1 MRIRELLLTL
11 GLVLTLV
18 SCQKSSDDASL
29 TKSSDSTQIFESVA
43 SGSSGLDF
51 SNDLIETDSLNY
63 LTYAYM
69 YMGGGVAA
77 GDINNDGLVDL
88 YFTGNRVPNKLFL
101 NKGNLQFED
110 ISDAAGVAGDK
121 RWFTGVTM
129 ADVNG
134 DGYLDIYCSVGGK
147 FQPKE
152 NLLFINN
159 GDLTFTEKA
168 KEYGVDDPGNS
179 VQSTFFDYDR
189 DGDLDLYVGNYPPT
203 NFNAPNS
210 YYGFKMAN
218 TTDLETD
225 NLYRNDGDLFTQ
237 VTDEAGLRSFGLT
250 NSVTV
255 GDLNSDGWPDLYV
268 SNDFKVPD
276 YLWINNQ
283 DGTFSEHI
291 RELTDQVALY
301 GMGVDIADINNDK
314 LLDII
319 QMDMT
324 PGDNRR
330 SKANMAGMNPDLFW
344 GTVNAGFHYQYMHNQ
359 LQLNNGNLQDS
370 LPVFSNVARL
380 AGVATTD
387 WSWGPLIIDLDND
400 GWKDIFISNGTRRE
414 INNKDYFN
422 ELAKQR
428 LTKDMLLEKTLDIPA
443 EKIDNFVFKNNG
455 DLTFEK
461 MNEKWGL
468 TFEGWSNGCLYADL
482 DNDGDLEIVINNI
495 DDQASLF
502 ENHSSENNNYL
513 TLSFEGTE
521 NNKNGLGV
529 KALVRSNGLEQFQ
542 EMTLSRGFQSSVDPR
557 LHFGLGTADKIE
569 ELAVTWPDGK
579 VQKFN
584 NLEANQFLVV
594 NHANAT
600 DPLEKPNSEAEE
612 KLFLTVNDPDIV
624 ARHKHVENVYDDF
637 EDQVLLPHR
646 TSSFGPDISVGDL
659 NGDGLEDF
667 VVGGAKNN
675 QTGVYFQKEKGFEKQ
690 DIKDIAYDS
699 DFEDLG
705 SLIFDADGDGDNDLY
720 IVSGG
725 SEAPAGSEQLQD
737 RLYVNDGNGEFKRS
751 ASALPRML
759 TSGSRV
765 KAFDYDKDGDL
776 DLFVGGR
783 LTPKDY
789 PLPTDSYILENV
801 SDTGKPAFRDATGE
815 IAPALSQ
822 IGMVTDASWTDY
834 DQDGWVDL
842 IVVGEWMP
850 ITILR
855 NNRGSFEDITKKLDL
870 DASNGWWFSIAEGD
884 FDKDGD
890 PDFVLGNLGL
900 NYKYQASEEE
910 TFDVYLN
917 DFDKNDKND
926 IVLSYY
932 DEGEKFPVRG
942 RQCSSEQIPAIKK
955 KFKDYDA
962 FAVATLED
970 VYTKKD
976 LERSLH
982 YQVRSFASIYLE
994 NREGE
999 FVIHKLPNGA
1009 QLSSINQIIP
1019 RDVDQDGNLDL
1030 ITAGN
1035 LYGSE
1040 VETPRN
1046 DAGIGLYLR
1055 GDGKGGFSPVPARES
1070 GLYVRGDTKDLAV
1083 IRIKNA
1089 DYLIAAKND
1098 EYLQFIR
1105 IGKGS

>member
-1 MRIRELLLTL
+1 MIGSFLFASILI
-11 GLVLTLV
+11 
-18 SCQKSSDDASL
+18 SCQKSDDERATSE
-29 TKSSDSTQIFESVA
+29 DVQIFNSISSE
-43 SGSSGLDF
+43 SSGLNF
-51 SNDLIETDSLNY
+51 SNDLTENDSLNY

-77 GDINNDGLVDL
+77 GDVNNDGLVDL
-88 YFTGNRVPNKLFL
+88 FFTGNMVPNKLYL
-101 NKGNLQFED
+101 NKGNLKFED
-110 ISDAAGVAGDK
+110 ISVSAGVEGDD

-134 DGYLDIYCSVGGK
+134 DGYMDIYCSVGGK
-147 FQPKE
+147 FDKKE
-152 NLLFINN
+152 NLLYINN
-159 GDLTFTEKA
+159 GDLTFSEKA
-168 KEYGVDDPGNS
+168 DEYGVADIGNS

-203 NFNAPNS
+203 NFSAPNT

-218 TTDLETD
+218 TSDVETD
-225 NLYRNDGDLFTQ
+225 NLYRNDGNTFTK

-283 DGTFSEHI
+283 DGTFSEHM
-291 RELTDQVALY
+291 RELTDQIALY
-301 GMGVDIADINNDK
+301 GMGVDIADINNDQ

-359 LQLNNGNLQDS
+359 LQLNNGNLHDS
-370 LPVFSNVARL
+370 LPSFSNIARL

-387 WSWGPLIIDLDND
+387 WSWGPLIVDLDND

-428 LTKDMLLEKTLDIPA
+428 LTKEMLLEKSLGIPE

-495 DDQASLF
+495 DDKASLF
-502 ENHSSENNNYL
+502 ENHSSENSNYL
-513 TLSFEGTE
+513 TLSFEGTQ

-529 KALVRSNGLEQFQ
+529 KALVKANGMEQFQ
-542 EMTLSRGFQSSVDPR
+542 EMTLTRGFQSSVDPR
-557 LHFGLGTADKIE
+557 LHFGLGTAEKIE

-584 NLEANQFLVV
+584 DLGANQFLVV

-600 DPLEKPNSEAEE
+600 ESLEKPNSETEE
-612 KLFLTVNDPDIV
+612 KQFLTVNDPEIV

-637 EDQVLLPHR
+637 KDQVLLPHR
-646 TSSFGPDISVGDL
+646 TSSFGPGVSVGDL

-675 QTGVYFQKEKGFEKQ
+675 QTGVFFQKEQGFEKQ
-690 DIKDIAYDS
+690 DIADIAFDS

-720 IVSGG
+720 VVSGG
-725 SEAPAGSEQLQD
+725 SEVPPGAEQLQD
-737 RLYVNDGNGEFKRS
+737 RLYVNDGNGDFKRS
-751 ASALPRML
+751 ATALPRML

-801 SDTGKPAFRDATGE
+801 SATGKPAFRDVTAE
-815 IAPALSQ
+815 IAPALAQ

-910 TFDVYLN
+910 TFDIYLN

-982 YQVRSFASIYLE
+982 YQVSSFASIYLE

-999 FVIHKLPNGA
+999 FVMHKLPNAA

-1070 GLYVRGDTKDLAV
+1070 GLYVRGDTKDLAL